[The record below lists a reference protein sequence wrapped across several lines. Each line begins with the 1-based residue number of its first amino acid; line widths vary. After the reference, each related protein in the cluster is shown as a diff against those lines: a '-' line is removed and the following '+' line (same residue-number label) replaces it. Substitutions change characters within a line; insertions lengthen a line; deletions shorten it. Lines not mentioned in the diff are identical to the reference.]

1 MNTKMERLI
10 KKWQLRFG
18 INDWQIKA
26 ERILPEQIEYS
37 GETYFIGIERD
48 FDKKKGTIYHDID
61 LCEESIIHELL
72 HVKNPEKDEDWI
84 NMRTSK
90 ILKLENEN

>member
-1 MNTKMERLI
+1 MELLI

-18 INDWQIKA
+18 INDWQIKT

-84 NMRTSK
+84 NTRTSK

>member
-1 MNTKMERLI
+1 MELLI

-18 INDWQIKA
+18 ISDWQIKT

-37 GETYFIGIERD
+37 GETYFIAIERD
-48 FDKKKGTIYHDID
+48 FNKKKGTIYHDID

-72 HVKNPEKDEDWI
+72 HVKNPEKDEDWV
-84 NMRTSK
+84 NAATHQ
-90 ILKLENEN
+90 ILKLEHKN